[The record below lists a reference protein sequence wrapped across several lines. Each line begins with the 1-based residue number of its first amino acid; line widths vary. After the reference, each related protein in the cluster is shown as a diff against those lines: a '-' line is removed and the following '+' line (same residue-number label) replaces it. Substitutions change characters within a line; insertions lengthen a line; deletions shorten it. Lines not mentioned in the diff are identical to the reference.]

1 MVGVRIRGRAER
13 RCGRVVSM
21 GPIEEPF
28 SYSKQQK
35 DPPALPPHRIRF
47 PGNHLLLLEAIA
59 HHNGQVIH
67 PLRLLARETTTAPG
81 RHSSS
86 PSPSTFPRCEVLGGE
101 KKKRK
106 GERGERETDRKTEK
120 WRGEREKIG
129 DTHAHIYFCANYFS
143 SSFVT
148 LFVTRDC
155 YRPFPV
161 NHPDQA
167 SPPPPPPPPLPP
179 SPLAGMPIAKQLF
192 RLLANELRLLR
203 EVGRIVY
210 PHKLVRNDAFFES

>member
-1 MVGVRIRGRAER
+1 
-13 RCGRVVSM
+13 M

-86 PSPSTFPRCEVLGGE
+86 PSPSTFPRCEVLGG
-101 KKKRK
+101 KKKEERRK
-106 GERGERETDRKTEK
+106 GREGDRQKDRKMARGERKD
-120 WRGEREKIG
+120 WRHTR
-129 DTHAHIYFCANYFS
+129 AHLLLC
-143 SSFVT
+143 
-148 LFVTRDC
+148 
-155 YRPFPV
+155 
-161 NHPDQA
+161 
-167 SPPPPPPPPLPP
+167 
-179 SPLAGMPIAKQLF
+179 QLF
-192 RLLANELRLLR
+192 FVLVRYFVRHSRLLSTVSRKPPRSGITAAATAAAAAAVTAGGDANSET
-203 EVGRIVY
+203 IV
-210 PHKLVRNDAFFES
+210 PFVSE

>member
-86 PSPSTFPRCEVLGGE
+86 PSPSTFPRCEVLGG
-101 KKKRK
+101 KKKRGKEK
-106 GERGERETDRKTEK
+106 GERGRQTERQKN
-120 WRGEREKIG
+120 GEGREKRLE
-129 DTHAHIYFCANYFS
+129 THTRTSTFVPTIFRPRSLLCS
-143 SSFVT
+143 S
-148 LFVTRDC
+148 LEIAIDR
-155 YRPFPV
+155 FP
-161 NHPDQA
+161 
-167 SPPPPPPPPLPP
+167 
-179 SPLAGMPIAKQLF
+179 
-192 RLLANELRLLR
+192 
-203 EVGRIVY
+203 
-210 PHKLVRNDAFFES
+210 